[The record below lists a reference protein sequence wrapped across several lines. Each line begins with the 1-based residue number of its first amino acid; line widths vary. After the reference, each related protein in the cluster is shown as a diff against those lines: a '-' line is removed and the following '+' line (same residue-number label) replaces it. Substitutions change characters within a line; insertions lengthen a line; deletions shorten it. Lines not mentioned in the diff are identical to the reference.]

1 MTIRNC
7 NQGLD
12 GRSVSAHAGG
22 CTILRAMLAERIV
35 KRGGCLA
42 LLFVLAVG
50 PLTSAANKPNIILV
64 TLESVRADRMG
75 FLGAKSR
82 TPNLAALAKQSVI
95 FERAYAQAPLTVVS
109 HATILSEEASAIN
122 YAFETTIATALSCA
136 YPLHRHASE
145 ALRDAYLEPILDG
158 RAVGAICVTEP
169 GTGSDSIAALMFMM
183 QAFT

>member
-1 MTIRNC
+1 
-7 NQGLD
+7 
-12 GRSVSAHAGG
+12 
-22 CTILRAMLAERIV
+22 MLAERIV

-64 TLESVRADRMG
+64 TLDSVRADRMG

-109 HATILSEEASAIN
+109 HATILSG
-122 YAFETTIATALSCA
+122 T
-136 YPLHRHASE
+136 YPQLHRA
-145 ALRDAYLEPILDG
+145 
-158 RAVGAICVTEP
+158 TEL
-169 GTGSDSIAALMFMM
+169 GSSLAAGVPYFRSR
-183 QAFT
+183 

>member
-7 NQGLD
+7 NQGMS

-82 TPNLAALAKQSVI
+82 TPNLAA
-95 FERAYAQAPLTVVS
+95 R
-109 HATILSEEASAIN
+109 SEEH
-122 YAFETTIATALSCA
+122 T
-136 YPLHRHASE
+136 SE
-145 ALRDAYLEPILDG
+145 LQSPYDL
-158 RAVGAICVTEP
+158 
-169 GTGSDSIAALMFMM
+169 
-183 QAFT
+183 

>member
-50 PLTSAANKPNIILV
+50 PLTSAANKPNIIILV
-64 TLESVRADRMG
+64 TLDSVRADRMG
-75 FLGAKSR
+75 FLGVKSR
-82 TPNLAALAKQSVI
+82 TPNLDALAKRRVILQRASV
-95 FERAYAQAPLTVVS
+95 QAPLRVRS
-109 HATILSEEASAIN
+109 HATRLWGTYAQVSRARLSGHCRSAV
-122 YAFETTIATALSCA
+122 L
-136 YPLHRHASE
+136 P
-145 ALRDAYLEPILDG
+145 
-158 RAVGAICVTEP
+158 
-169 GTGSDSIAALMFMM
+169 
-183 QAFT
+183 